1 MLTVLDKELSNE
13 EIVRHPLDSR
23 SFTMGIAIMV
33 IFQTV
38 HLGVIVV
45 ASVKL
50 AKQVRATR
58 EASA

>member
-13 EIVRHPLDSR
+13 DIVRHPLESR

-38 HLGVIVV
+38 HLGVIVA
-45 ASVKL
+45 ASIKL
-50 AKQVRATR
+50 AKQVRA
-58 EASA
+58 ASAAWA